1 MGQRHGAKDR
11 RAQDTRVRNRRA
23 SAVGL
28 ALALVLSGCTS
39 GAVVPKP
46 SDTPVKPS
54 PSYVSTYQPPA
65 ATDLAP
71 LRGTTVAAGSLA
83 HASIAAK
90 IDNHW
95 DARPQIGLESTDIVY
110 EELVEGGITRYVA
123 VWQSTIPKVFGPV
136 RSIRPMDPNI
146 VSPLGG
152 IICYSGGQPRFV
164 NLMRRAPVYN
174 AIHGQPDTASSFYRT
189 PTKAAPHNVLVNGV
203 KLLALHKKIAPPKQ
217 QFAYSLD
224 PASSTAAKDGSPTK
238 VIKYTFSTAMSGAW
252 TYDAA
257 HKVFLRSQAGKKDK
271 DSAGAQLKATN
282 VVVLRVKVKAD
293 GNVPRTEM
301 ISHGEAWVSTGGAT
315 VHGTWRKASA
325 TEPIR
330 LLDAGGVD
338 IRLSAGNTWVE
349 LVPTSGAVRF
359 TAP

>member
-1 MGQRHGAKDR
+1 MGKRHNAHTT
-11 RAQDTRVRNRRA
+11 RARSRQG
-23 SAVGL
+23 SAV
-28 ALALVLSGCTS
+28 ALACALALSGCTS
-39 GAVVPKP
+39 AAVLPKP
-46 SDTPVKPS
+46 SATATPS
-54 PSYVSTYQPPA
+54 PSYISTYQPPA
-65 ATDLAP
+65 ATDVAP

-95 DARPQIGLESTDIVY
+95 DARPQIGLESTDIVF

-174 AIHGQPDTASSFYRT
+174 AVHGQPDTASSFYRT
-189 PTKAAPHNVLVNGV
+189 PTKTAPHNVLVNGP

-238 VIKYTFSTAMSGAW
+238 TIAYTFSPAMSGAW
-252 TYDAA
+252 TYDDA
-257 HKVFLRSQAGKKDK
+257 HKVFLRSQGGDKDK
-271 DSAGAQLKATN
+271 DSTGAQLKATN
-282 VVVLRVKVKAD
+282 VVVLRVKVTAD

-315 VHGTWRKASA
+315 VHGTWRKPSA
-325 TEPIR
+325 TDPIR
-330 LLDAGGVD
+330 LLDADGVD

-349 LVPTSGAVRF
+349 LIPTAGAVRF
-359 TAP
+359 TAR

>member
-1 MGQRHGAKDR
+1 MGQRHNAR
-11 RAQDTRVRNRRA
+11 RARA
-23 SAVGL
+23 RSRQAFSVAL
-28 ALALVLSGCTS
+28 ALALALSGCTS
-39 GAVVPKP
+39 AAVAPKP
-46 SDTPVKPS
+46 STVPVEPS

-65 ATDLAP
+65 VTDIAP

-123 VWQSTIPKVFGPV
+123 VWQSKIPKVFGPV

-189 PTKAAPHNVLVNGV
+189 PTKTAPHNVLVNGV

-271 DSAGAQLKATN
+271 DSSGAQLKATN

-315 VHGTWRKASA
+315 VHGTWHKASA

-349 LVPTSGAVRF
+349 LIPTAGAVRF